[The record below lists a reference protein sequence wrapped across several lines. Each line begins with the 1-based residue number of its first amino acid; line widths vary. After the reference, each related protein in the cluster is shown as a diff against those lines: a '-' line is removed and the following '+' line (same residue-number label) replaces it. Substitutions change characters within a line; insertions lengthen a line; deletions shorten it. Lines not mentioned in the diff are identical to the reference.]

1 MRTWLL
7 LLALVLP
14 LAAQPGRGI
23 PLQATRNTRD
33 LGGLRLEAKQT
44 FKKGMLYRS
53 GALCFLTRQDTAKVN
68 KLGIQ
73 TVIDLRSD
81 KEIAKDGQ
89 DRMNVVRL
97 VRLPMTNSQ
106 GLRQEAYYY
115 YIRENAK
122 AFRGFYAELA
132 NPNAYPIL
140 FHCSAGKDRTGIL
153 AAVLLE
159 QLGASRKTILDD
171 YLQSI
176 RNSPG
181 LEVHAEWIGEVFDY
195 VDASGGVA
203 QFLVKQGV
211 SLERQAA
218 VKEILVEAHTGL

>member
-1 MRTWLL
+1 MRTALL
-7 LLALVLP
+7 LLALLLP

-23 PLQATRNTRD
+23 PLQATRNTRE
-33 LGGLRLEAKQT
+33 LGGLPLAEGQT

-53 GALCFLTRQDTAKVN
+53 GALCYLTRQDTATVN

-73 TVIDLRSD
+73 TVIDLRLD
-81 KEIAKDGQ
+81 KELAREGG
-89 DRMNVVRL
+89 DRMNVVKL
-97 VRLPMTNSQ
+97 IRLPMANSQ
-106 GLRQEAYYY
+106 GLRREAYHY

-122 AFRGFYAELA
+122 AFQGFYATLSQKE
-132 NPNAYPIL
+132 AYPIL

-159 QLGASRKTILDD
+159 NLGASRKTILDD

-181 LEVHAEWIGEVFDY
+181 LEVHAEWIQEVFDY
-195 VDASGGVA
+195 EDSCGGAA
-203 QFLVKQGV
+203 QFLVKNGV

-218 VKEILVEAHTGL
+218 VKELLVETHPRI